1 MSTANVSR
9 EEHSPTLIS
18 SDSNAWKHVAGDPD
32 FVFTSFVYSDDEEEH
47 AITSPTSSCYPP
59 TEVLELTNSIVKEN
73 RIFNC
78 ETDSCRGETLCNQD
92 ILLEVETRKEI
103 INYLNNCF
111 GEQETWAAKT
121 E

>member
-1 MSTANVSR
+1 MSTSNGTR
-9 EEHSPTLIS
+9 EEHSTTLVS
-18 SDSNAWKHVAGDPD
+18 SESNAWKHVADDPD

-47 AITSPTSSCYPP
+47 VVTSPTPSCYPP
-59 TEVLELTNSIVKEN
+59 IEILELTNSFVTEN
-73 RIFNC
+73 IIIYR
-78 ETDSCRGETLCNQD
+78 ESDSCREETSCNQD